1 MADKV
6 KELTIPYPS
15 VSMDMLVNQVYGGY
29 LLGYNMIRIK
39 ATRRFHLK
47 TLIGLRRLCESWSA

>member
-15 VSMDMLVNQVYGGY
+15 VSMDTLVNQVYGGY
-29 LLGYNMIRIK
+29 L
-39 ATRRFHLK
+39 F
-47 TLIGLRRLCESWSA
+47 